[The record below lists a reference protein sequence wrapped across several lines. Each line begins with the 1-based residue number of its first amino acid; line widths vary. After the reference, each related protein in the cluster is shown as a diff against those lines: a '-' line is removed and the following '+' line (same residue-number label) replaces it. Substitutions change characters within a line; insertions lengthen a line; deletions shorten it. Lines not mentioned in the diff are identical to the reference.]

1 VKAWEPIEPSLSQ
14 SCASIEEKNYGV
26 LKQMWSQRVLEKF
39 SHEHNE
45 KMFLCGTTTN
55 VSRKGRHISMVE

>member
-1 VKAWEPIEPSLSQ
+1 MRIHRG
-14 SCASIEEKNYGV
+14 EELWVFKTNV
-26 LKQMWSQRVLEKF
+26 EQRVLEKF